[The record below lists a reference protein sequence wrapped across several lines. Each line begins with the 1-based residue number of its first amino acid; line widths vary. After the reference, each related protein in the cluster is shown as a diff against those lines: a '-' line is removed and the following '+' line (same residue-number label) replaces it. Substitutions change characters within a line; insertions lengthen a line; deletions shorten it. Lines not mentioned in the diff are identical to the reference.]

1 MSNYIKIIHTLKGK
15 AGMSEGDYRALLQR
29 CGRVNS
35 SRDLDD
41 ESARM
46 VCAVLRGMVN
56 GESRER
62 DHAGEKRTPGEKMI
76 WQLWYQLQPYLPE
89 CDRCTVYFLGIID
102 KVTGREYIPNLVS
115 GRKVQL
121 RYLGPRW
128 TYKVI
133 EALKQRL
140 KYEEERSS
148 ERITA

>member
-1 MSNYIKIIHTLKGK
+1 M
-15 AGMSEGDYRALLQR
+15 
-29 CGRVNS
+29 
-35 SRDLDD
+35 
-41 ESARM
+41 
-46 VCAVLRGMVN
+46 N

-102 KVTGREYIPNLVS
+102 KVTGREYIPNLVE
-115 GRKVQL
+115 GKKVQL